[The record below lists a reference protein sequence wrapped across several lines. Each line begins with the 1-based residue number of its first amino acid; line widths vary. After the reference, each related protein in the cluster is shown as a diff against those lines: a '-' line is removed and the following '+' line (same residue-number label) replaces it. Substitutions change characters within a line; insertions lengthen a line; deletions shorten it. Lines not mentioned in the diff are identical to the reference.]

1 MEDEVLTGE
10 QAVKF
15 LSDTARQHIDLIMAG
30 EEDAEGIQEIVEDL
44 RDMKDEIVRK
54 GWAWVLIREHPMSA
68 SGIVVNE
75 MIER

>member
-15 LSDTARQHIDLIMAG
+15 LGDTARQHIDLIMAG

>member
-15 LSDTARQHIDLIMAG
+15 LDDTAHEHIDLIMAG
-30 EEDAEGIQEIVEDL
+30 EDDAEGIEEIIEDL

>member
-10 QAVKF
+10 
-15 LSDTARQHIDLIMAG
+15 R
-30 EEDAEGIQEIVEDL
+30 EGKGTLVDKSLETL